1 MRELGLW
8 DSAFS
13 HVLIH
18 HKLTGT
24 TFTYM
29 KDTRSYQFVNMSD
42 YPDSYVLILRDPLIR
57 AVVGNLEKIPS
68 PPPTG
73 CSPSFPPK
81 ILPPLKW
88 SRRYLSANKARN
100 TPFSYENATP
110 DFVPTYHHVPNV
122 VRDTSTNKGTEFLPS
137 GPYNVLVNKTSESRK
152 PVRTVPKR
160 IIMTKDNATEQRQMY
175 SSDSN
180 KIDQIPNPW
189 SIPSQRE
196 KSPAPNDTS
205 YAPRLNLIQTT
216 TLPFVPLQL
225 NTEDTRLDNNTFSTF
240 KTSLSES
247 TSQSTPLN
255 KANGQMITNRSTADN
270 TDVSRES
277 RVMSYPTQRLKTIE
291 SAFTTT
297 SVVNIPPS
305 TQGVG
310 SNRYDQNS
318 EITSVMRQGLPYPS
332 TPKTNGWYLPPPPGW
347 DPPTYNDVLTN
358 TEGYTRANPLSYP
371 ANTYDPTSR
380 RSSDYTS
387 VYQLGSDDSGSISGS
402 AQDEENF
409 LLGNDRYRVP
419 EYSLIQC

>member
-1 MRELGLW
+1 MGREQVRLDTKSYPKFVEDDNTESQYEVPRDITVNSSTRTQLDHTTDSSKTITTPIFTSLITTPIVTKQTVSSQANTKSLPTKTDLSTIVESPASSIDNEYSENWLKMRVEQTAYHRAREIPFCDNVLDEALFDVRYVRYYMRELGLW

-137 GPYNVLVNKTSESRK
+137 GPYNVLVNKTLESRE

-160 IIMTKDNATEQRQMY
+160 LITTKDNATEQRQMY
-175 SSDSN
+175 SSDS
-180 KIDQIPNPW
+180 K
-189 SIPSQRE
+189 
-196 KSPAPNDTS
+196 
-205 YAPRLNLIQTT
+205 
-216 TLPFVPLQL
+216 
-225 NTEDTRLDNNTFSTF
+225 
-240 KTSLSES
+240 
-247 TSQSTPLN
+247 
-255 KANGQMITNRSTADN
+255 
-270 TDVSRES
+270 
-277 RVMSYPTQRLKTIE
+277 
-291 SAFTTT
+291 
-297 SVVNIPPS
+297 
-305 TQGVG
+305 
-310 SNRYDQNS
+310 QN
-318 EITSVMRQGLPYPS
+318 
-332 TPKTNGWYLPPPPGW
+332 
-347 DPPTYNDVLTN
+347 
-358 TEGYTRANPLSYP
+358 
-371 ANTYDPTSR
+371 
-380 RSSDYTS
+380 
-387 VYQLGSDDSGSISGS
+387 
-402 AQDEENF
+402 
-409 LLGNDRYRVP
+409 
-419 EYSLIQC
+419 